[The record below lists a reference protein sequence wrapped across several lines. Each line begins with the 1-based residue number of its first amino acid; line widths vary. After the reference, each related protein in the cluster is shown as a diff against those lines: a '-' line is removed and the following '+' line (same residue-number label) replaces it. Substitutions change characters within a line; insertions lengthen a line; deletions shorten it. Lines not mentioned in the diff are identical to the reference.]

1 MDTSSALSLDQ
12 AYELMLKHHGHQGW
26 WPAESDF
33 EMCVG
38 AILTQ
43 NTSWKQVVKAL
54 DQLRCNQCLAPN
66 AMHAVDEATLAQ
78 WIRPAGYF
86 RLKARRLKA
95 FVGVLIESFS
105 GDLVAMLEGETNV
118 VRERLLAIHGIGPE
132 TADSMLLY
140 AGNHPVFVVD
150 AYTRRIFSRHG
161 WCSEHESYQSLQDLC
176 HEKLGCSCCDEK
188 VSRVE
193 FWKDYHAQLVRIGKE
208 FCRPRQPRCQA
219 CPLGALI
226 G

>member
-43 NTSWKQVVKAL
+43 NTSWTQVVKAL

-66 AMHAVDEATLAQ
+66 AMHAADEATLAQ

-161 WCSEHESYQSLQDLC
+161 WCSEDESYQSLQDLC